1 MPQSGGVARWIGRL
15 RYHVVS
21 AMMARTPPAS
31 LVNVNG
37 KLYGTTFYGRELQSS
52 SGCGTPTV
60 WVNYEGLIFSNQD
73 RRYSAC
79 RKCEDQINED
89 GSGKAVY

>member
-15 RYHVVS
+15 RYHVVC

-37 KLYGTTFYGRELQSS
+37 KLYGTTFYGGGNCSQVAVAERRR
-52 SGCGTPTV
+52 CGSIT
-60 WVNYEGLIFSNQD
+60 
-73 RRYSAC
+73 
-79 RKCEDQINED
+79 
-89 GSGKAVY
+89 KA